1 MKCVDNSQVVG
12 DLRPANTLIKP
23 LALLYV
29 KALHNTFIHCTYFKI
44 LFAVQL
50 FNFVK
55 CLCICNDCTFFKPV
69 LCFILPAKM
78 GVKTYVVTAFKKFKF
93 LFWMHLWGSLYL
105 MMALYLFCIY
115 ICFVLLCI
123 VFVFVFAIIGKGEV
137 DNLKDINSHMMVATC
152 PRPCLVGIWAV
163 FAFAKVST
171 HGLPLHLCPKVLTF
185 ASVIGTI
192 LKVLYTS
199 PHLESFR
206 AFKPVCTDR
215 SI

>member
-12 DLRPANTLIKP
+12 DLRPANTLTLKGVLIKP

-93 LFWMHLWGSLYL
+93 LFLDAFMRFIVPDDGLVFVLYL
-105 MMALYLFCIY
+105 HMFC
-115 ICFVLLCI
+115 
-123 VFVFVFAIIGKGEV
+123 
-137 DNLKDINSHMMVATC
+137 
-152 PRPCLVGIWAV
+152 
-163 FAFAKVST
+163 
-171 HGLPLHLCPKVLTF
+171 F
-185 ASVIGTI
+185 ASYCICI
-192 LKVLYTS
+192 CICNYWK
-199 PHLESFR
+199 R
-206 AFKPVCTDR
+206 
-215 SI
+215 